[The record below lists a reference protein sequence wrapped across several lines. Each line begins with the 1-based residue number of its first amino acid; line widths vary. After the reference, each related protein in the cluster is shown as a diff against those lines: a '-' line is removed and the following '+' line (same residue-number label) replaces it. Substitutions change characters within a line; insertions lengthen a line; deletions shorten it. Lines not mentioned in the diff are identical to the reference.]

1 LELTEFAGNVGL
13 ALLLGAVIGF
23 EREFRHRPAGLR
35 TNALVSIGAALF
47 AAGSRLIGAD
57 ASPTRVAA
65 GIVVG
70 IGFLGGGVIL
80 KERATIRGLTTAAGV
95 WCAAAVGTLAG
106 AGFPLHATVGTVA
119 ILIVLVAL
127 KPLDVRVGRLH
138 DRVAGHVAT
147 YQLRIVCAVKAH
159 TAVQAALARHVASH
173 PGISVIGT
181 TIRVQKVRN
190 RVSLVTELQAN
201 RLVDAILQEVV
212 GQMLNESGV
221 TSASWEMLPHPT
233 E

>member
-1 LELTEFAGNVGL
+1 MELVEFAGNVGL
-13 ALLLGAVIGF
+13 ALLLGAAIGF
-23 EREFRHRPAGLR
+23 EREFRHHPAGLR
-35 TNALVSIGAALF
+35 TNALVSLGAALF
-47 AAGSRLIGAD
+47 TAGSRMIGAD

-80 KERATIRGLTTAAGV
+80 KDRANVRGLTTAASV

-106 AGFPLHATVGTVA
+106 AGFPLHATVGTA
-119 ILIVLVAL
+119 TILIVLVAL
-127 KPLDVRVGRLH
+127 KPLDVWVGRLH

-147 YQLRIVCAVKAH
+147 YQLRIVCDVTAH
-159 TAVQAALARHVASH
+159 AAVQAALARQMGTHT
-173 PGISVIGT
+173 GISVTGT
-181 TIRVQKVRN
+181 TIRFQKLRK
-190 RVSLVTELQAN
+190 RVLLVADLHAD
-201 RLVDAILQEVV
+201 RPVDATLQEVV

-221 TSASWEMLPHPT
+221 TSARWELLPHPT